1 MIQKTRIHLLNS
13 NQLQNKSYVLYWMQ
27 QSQRVDYNHA
37 LEYAVI
43 ESNRVNLPLIVLFC
57 LTPDF
62 PDANYRHY
70 EFMAQGLIEVKKSLH
85 ERGINMFMVNGDPV
99 KEVVLVALN
108 AALLI
113 TDRGYLRLQRQWRM
127 NVAAA
132 VKCAMIEIES
142 ECIVPVETVSSKE
155 EYTAGTL
162 RPKIQRLLREY
173 LVPLKHNSVK
183 RDSLTAKCD
192 AALFPASTKE
202 IIRLVKPNMT
212 VPAVK
217 WLSGGYIAASERLSS
232 FINHKLDKFGSL
244 RNDPSMDYSSGLSSY
259 IHFGQIST
267 LQIALE
273 VNKTHSPGKDVFLEE
288 LIVRRELA
296 YNFVWYNKNYDSYKS
311 LPSWAANTLE
321 THRTDTRKPWYSE
334 TQLEKAST
342 YDPYW
347 NAAQR
352 EMHIRGKMHGYMR
365 MYWGKKLI
373 EWMSSPADAYAFALY
388 LNNKYELDGRD
399 PNGFAGVAWCFG
411 KHDRAWKERPVFG
424 KVRYMNASGLERKFD
439 IDAYVSKIEAL

>member
-13 NQLQNKSYVLYWMQ
+13 RQVQNERYVLYWMQ

-37 LEYAVI
+37 LEYAVM
-43 ESNRVNLPLIVLFC
+43 ESNRLNLPLIVLFC

-85 ERGINMFMVNGDPV
+85 ERGINMFMVHGDPV

-108 AALLI
+108 AALLV
-113 TDRGYLRLQRQWRM
+113 TDRGYLRLQRQWRI
-127 NVAAA
+127 NIAAA

-142 ECIVPVETVSSKE
+142 ECIVPIEAVSPKE

-162 RPKIQRLLREY
+162 RPKINRVLREY
-173 LVPLKHNSVK
+173 LVHLKCNSVK
-183 RDSLTAKCD
+183 RDSLATKCG
-192 AALFPASTKE
+192 AAPFPASVKR
-202 IIRLVKPNMT
+202 ILRLVEPDMS
-212 VPAVK
+212 VPAARGF
-217 WLSGGYIAASERLSS
+217 SGGYIAASERLSS
-232 FINHKLDKFGSL
+232 FVNHKLDKFGFL
-244 RNDPSMDYSSGLSSY
+244 RNDPSMDYSSGLSPY

-273 VNKTHSPGKDVFLEE
+273 VNKTRSQGKDAFLEE

-296 YNFVWYNKNYDSYKS
+296 FNFVWYNKNYDTYKS
-311 LPSWAANTLE
+311 LPSWAVNTLE
-321 THRTDTRKPWYSE
+321 THRSDSRKPLYSE
-334 TQLEKAST
+334 AQLENAST

-352 EMHIRGKMHGYMR
+352 EMIIRGKMHGYMR

-373 EWMSSPADAYAFALY
+373 EWMSSPAVAYAYALY